1 MLPWNNKA
9 YLGPPMARPTPLRS
23 LPNAYFRF
31 RWMALWPLHACAGR
45 LPFLGPCSVGEL
57 LAAGAMAAG
66 AATWAAG
73 TYGREASG
81 EGREGGGRGLQAET
95 LSPGARHGARSGDL
109 APREHDTAC

>member
-1 MLPWNNKA
+1 MPWNKPC
-9 YLGPPMARPTPLRS
+9 LVPPLSRPTPLRS

-31 RWMALWPLHACAGR
+31 RWMALWPLHARAGR

-66 AATWAAG
+66 SATWAAG

-81 EGREGGGRGLQAET
+81 EGGEEAVGGCVLSSCQPSGRNCCHASITVGRLQ
-95 LSPGARHGARSGDL
+95 SG
-109 APREHDTAC
+109 TT